1 MRKIAAFALSFFL
14 TTGVALADSA
24 KDADAKPEAPTP
36 KAAKA
41 PAAKMPAAKAPA
53 ADPAAI
59 AAQLEE
65 LRQALQSQQ
74 EQIELLKEEL
84 TKRDRQINE
93 ARDAAAAADAHAA
106 EATAKVDS
114 SAAVLSSTVS
124 DLKASNDA
132 LKTTVD
138 AAAAQAKSEDGPAS
152 LKFKGITITPG
163 GFLAAESVY
172 RSRATSSDINTPFTG
187 IPFGGNSLSR
197 VSEFN
202 ASGRQSRLSFLF
214 EGKAD
219 KVKMT
224 GYYELDWLGACATS
238 NNRQSNSYCM
248 RQRQIWGQAAL
259 PSGWTFTGGQMW
271 SLVTETKKGMEN
283 RTEAPPMTIDPQ
295 YSIGFSWAR
304 QYGFRVAKYF
314 NDNKFGLGFS
324 VEGPQTTLGG
334 RGFPTNFF
342 INAPGNGGGLF
353 NPTDGPGYTV
363 NMTPDFIVKATAD
376 PGWGHY
382 ELFGVISTFRQRLYP
397 CATASVATP
406 CSIDGSTA
414 PSAVGAFNDSKT
426 GGGIGFN
433 ARVPLF
439 NKKLDA
445 GIHFLGGSGIG
456 RYGTASLADVTA
468 RPDGTLALIRG
479 GQTLGTLE
487 FHATPMLDVYLN
499 YGLEYAFR
507 TAYLN
512 GSGAPVGYGSPFF
525 NNSGCDT
532 ERPPSGTSA
541 PGGGGTCQ
549 ADVRNI
555 QETTLGFWH
564 RFYKGPK
571 GVLQWGL
578 QYSYLYK
585 ATWSGNNSTP
595 TAVGVAPKAIDNLFL
610 TSFRYVIP

>member
-1 MRKIAAFALSFFL
+1 MKKTAAFALSFFL
-14 TTGVALADSA
+14 TTGVVFADSA
-24 KDADAKPEAPTP
+24 KDTETKPEAPTP
-36 KAAKA
+36 KAAVRA
-41 PAAKMPAAKAPA
+41 PAKPPA

-59 AAQLEE
+59 AAELDE
-65 LRQALQSQQ
+65 LRQALKSQQ
-74 EQIELLKEEL
+74 EQIQLLKEEL
-84 TKRDRQINE
+84 AKRDRQIGE
-93 ARDAAAAADAHAA
+93 VRDAAVAADAHAE
-106 EATAKVDS
+106 EASAKV
-114 SAAVLSSTVS
+114 AASTAALSSTVN
-124 DLKASNDA
+124 DLKASNEV
-132 LKTTVD
+132 LRTTV
-138 AAAAQAKSEDGPAS
+138 AAEAAQAKSEEGPAS
-152 LKFKGITITPG
+152 FKFKGITFTPG

-172 RSRATSSDINTPFTG
+172 RSRATSADINTPFTA

-214 EGKAD
+214 EGNAD
-219 KVKMT
+219 KIKMT

-259 PSGWTFTGGQMW
+259 PGGWTFTGGQMW
-271 SLVTETKKGMEN
+271 SLATETKKGMEN

-295 YSIGFSWAR
+295 YSVGFTWAR
-304 QYGFRVAKYF
+304 QYGFRVVKYF
-314 NDNKFGLGFS
+314 DDKKFALGLS

-353 NPTDGPGYTV
+353 NATDGTGYTV

-397 CATASVATP
+397 CATASAAAP
-406 CSIDGSTA
+406 CAIDGSTA
-414 PSAVGAFNDSKT
+414 PSAVGAFNDSRT
-426 GGGIGFN
+426 GGGIGAN
-433 ARVPLF
+433 IRVPLF

-445 GIHFLGGSGIG
+445 GLHFLGGSGVG
-456 RYGTASLADVTA
+456 RYGSASLADVTA

-487 FHATPMLDVYLN
+487 FHPTPMLDVYLN

-512 GSGAPVGYGSPFF
+512 ASGAPVGYGSPFF

-532 ERPPSGTSA
+532 ERPPTGTGS
-541 PGGGGTCQ
+541 PSSGGTCQ

-555 QETTLGFWH
+555 QEATLGFWH

-571 GVLQWGL
+571 GTLQWGL
-578 QYSYLYK
+578 QYSYLVK
-585 ATWSGNNSTP
+585 NTWSGNNNTP
-595 TAVGVAPKAIDNLFL
+595 TAVGLAPKAIDNLFL
-610 TSFRYVIP
+610 TSFRYVLP